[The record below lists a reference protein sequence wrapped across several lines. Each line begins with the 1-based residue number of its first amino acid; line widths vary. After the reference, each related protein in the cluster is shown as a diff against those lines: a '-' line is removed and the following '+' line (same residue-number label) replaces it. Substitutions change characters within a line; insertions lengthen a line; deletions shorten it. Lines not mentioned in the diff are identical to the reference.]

1 MLHLRHNDAQITY
14 RHTQKTMVNH
24 AEIAALKWD
33 VRQRLTLLESTLLLT
48 GWVRTQALVE
58 TFSISRA
65 QASKD
70 FAVYMNLRPDNLK
83 YNKSL
88 KYYEAG
94 DTFTPLLLT
103 GSATD
108 VLNALQVVNP
118 QQTPVVTLA
127 AALPAIQVVQPLD
140 RQLDWSVLR
149 VVSQAICQKRKLKA
163 AYQSMNRNEPTELT
177 LSPHHLVFSG
187 FRWHVRAFSDTHQ
200 AYRDFVLARFRG
212 EAPQLLNE
220 TAITGDHDEA
230 WHQTIDVIIEPHP
243 GLPESQRMILSED
256 YGMIDGTR
264 CEPVRQAL
272 LPYFL
277 RMMQIEPERQH
288 PDPKIQQIIL
298 KNPEQIQPFLWSN
311 SAPQE
316 NSR

>member
-1 MLHLRHNDAQITY
+1 
-14 RHTQKTMVNH
+14 MVNH

-70 FAVYMNLRPDNLK
+70 FAVYMGLRPDNLK

-94 DTFTPLLLT
+94 GTFTPLLLT

-118 QQTPVVTLA
+118 QQTPIVTLA

-163 AYQSMNRNEPTELT
+163 SYQSMNRSEPAEVT

-187 FRWHVRAFSDTHQ
+187 FRWHVRAFSDSHQ

-212 EAPQLLNE
+212 DAPQLLDDV
-220 TAITGDHDEA
+220 AIAGDHDDA
-230 WHQTIDVIIEPHP
+230 WQHFVEVVITPHP
-243 GLPESQRMILSED
+243 DLPESQRKILAED
-256 YGMIDGTR
+256 YGMTDGTR
-264 CEPVRQAL
+264 SESVRQAL

-288 PDPKIQQIIL
+288 PDPKVQQIIL
-298 KNPEQIQPFLWSN
+298 KNPEQVQPFLWRN
-311 SAPQE
+311 DAPRE
-316 NSR
+316 SEG

>member
-1 MLHLRHNDAQITY
+1 MLRLRHNDAQTTY
-14 RHTQKTMVNH
+14 RHTPKTMVNL

-70 FAVYMNLRPDNLK
+70 FAVYMGLRPDNLK

-118 QQTPVVTLA
+118 QQTPIVTLA

-163 AYQSMNRNEPTELT
+163 SYQSMNRSEPAEVT

-187 FRWHVRAFSDTHQ
+187 FRWHVRAFSDSHQ

-212 EAPQLLNE
+212 DAPQLLDDV
-220 TAITGDHDEA
+220 AIAGGNDDA
-230 WHQTIDVIIEPHP
+230 WQHLVEVVITPHP
-243 GLPESQRMILSED
+243 DLPEGQRKILAED
-256 YGMIDGTR
+256 YGMTDGTR
-264 CEPVRQAL
+264 SESVRRAL

-298 KNPEQIQPFLWSN
+298 KNPEQIQPFLWRN
-311 SAPQE
+311 DAPRE
-316 NSR
+316 NEG